1 MLFRCL
7 TALLLFVF
15 GIFSV
20 EAAQCSEVFS
30 SSNFLSA
37 KGATAISSGNLCN
50 GDSCSPTSTSSTSV
64 TFPTLSSSGSFNL
77 NDLVDGSFKYTD
89 WGLAKNNVISFSGSG
104 TAVLY
109 FDGSITIPKNT
120 SINSGGSAANVMII
134 VDGTISIAKDANIN
148 AFIYASGNISL
159 AKNSDYEGSISAGG
173 TLVSAKDNTFTSS
186 DVDEVGSGGFC
197 ESNASVSLPI
207 VDYRF
212 DECTYTGSG
221 FEVIDQT
228 GNYNAGI
235 NGVNTSAAESQVNN
249 SLDLSAT
256 SNDDWLTVPSGVI
269 DGLDD
274 LTLSVWVNADNSYSQ
289 QEILHALGSSTG
301 DDELEVY
308 LSNDSDVYVKVQDVG
323 TTLQGNITITDGTWH
338 HILITRAN
346 DQVCLYVDDQFQD
359 CDTGVGSGELSVPD
373 SAGIVIG
380 QEQDSFGGSFDSGQS
395 FKGLMDE
402 FKIFDK
408 VLSTA
413 EINSLYD
420 NEYNG
425 KNYDGTSRDAVICD
439 VEPIVDYRFDECS
452 YTGSGFEVIDQTGN
466 YNAGINGVYESSAE
480 AQVNNSLDLSATSND
495 DWLTVP
501 SGVIDGLDDL
511 TLSVWVN
518 ADNSYSQ
525 QEILHALG
533 SSTGDDELEVYL
545 SNDSDVYVKVQDVGT
560 TLQGNITITD
570 GTWHHILITRAN
582 DQVCLYVDD
591 QFQDCDTGVGSG
603 ELSVPDSAGIVIGQE
618 QDSFGGS
625 FDSGQSFEGLMDE
638 FKIFDKVLS
647 TTEINSLYDN
657 ELNGKNYDGT
667 SRDAVTCDFAPLV
680 EYRFEET
687 GYSGVADEVI
697 DETGNF
703 NAIAVNGAT
712 TDGALP
718 ALSNNPGTCRYGS
731 FNDNYISLPNSF
743 ENLQDSFTITAWINP
758 SNLDSGSRIFA
769 DDEFNQT
776 GYAFSL
782 GDPGNGKLRFYS
794 RGVSPVSVDTTTS
807 ITANTWTFVTAV
819 HDSNNKTRQIYI
831 NGVPQ
836 IITGGGTSNTYS
848 GNWGTD
854 NGVATI
860 GGETDA
866 GESNNRFTGSI
877 DEVRVYEGA
886 LSESDILAIFAE
898 THPCETIHHFE
909 INHDAQGLTCVAEPL
924 TIKACSD
931 EACTDTISTSTDV
944 QIFANGVLK
953 TTVTVE
959 GETATSVNH
968 LVDETITLSSDQ
980 TYTCKNGSDT
990 GCDISFANA
999 GFLLDVNSG
1008 SDVSSCESVN
1018 FEIKAVKLS
1027 DSGVSCAPAF
1037 TGGQA
1042 LDFSFSYSNPA
1053 VGTKLPVLDATSMA
1067 TSGQIQTRTITF
1079 DANGEATLPVEYDDA
1094 GTLSFTLSENVS
1106 SGVSSATVT
1115 KDFYPSKMVVIAKNQ
1130 DGTLLN
1136 NATSSGDPKQVAG
1149 EDFNLNFSGQ
1159 CNDDTETPN
1168 YQPQSST
1175 AIELAIRHV
1184 LPSSSSSVLGNLT
1197 VDGTVIRASEPADE
1211 NWQTISTTEKE
1222 LVAGYSEVGVISISI
1237 KDTDYLGNEINASG
1251 FLDVGRFY
1259 PSYFDVSITHNTFE
1273 NTGTTGITDFTYIGQ
1288 SFGYSDAPILTITAK
1303 NALGVTTQ
1311 NYTETSFQKLEESDI
1326 IRTFPSADTTKNG
1339 VDTITK
1345 MVVEPTFVDGVIS
1358 KLSNGLMDYIFS
1370 SSDTFTY
1377 TKDSNSEV
1385 SEFTISYDIFID
1397 SITDSDGVAINVDTT
1412 LPLTVQPTQGFQRF
1426 GRLVLENSFGSETSD
1441 LAQSFEVEFLNTS
1454 GVFELN
1460 TDDYFSEIS
1469 SIASNWSFSD
1479 ATDDIV
1485 IGDLSISGSDGGF
1498 SGGQLKNIKLSSGG
1512 NRGSIKVVYTTPLWL
1527 QYNWTGKVSN
1537 VHDEDAN
1544 ATATFGVYRG
1554 NDRIISWREVGN

>member
-1 MLFRCL
+1 MKRIV
-7 TALLLFVF
+7 LLLLLSISFVV
-15 GIFSV
+15 GAATTTTYDFSV
-20 EAAQCSEVFS
+20 RSQGVDIFAYEGTPSTQ
-30 SSNFLSA
+30 L
-37 KGATAISSGNLCN
+37 
-50 GDSCSPTSTSSTSV
+50 PTSNDTPSSQ
-64 TFPTLSSSGSFNL
+64 LSSSDYDFIEINNNTYHDLINYTKKLYPALLYVVELDEAADDVTELNVFWNGFGSNSKANKTDGVLIYIWNSNNNSYDLLTQSTNDWVEELDQIVTSNITDYIDSNNQVAIYIVSQKKTFNNHTNWIGTDYFSL
-77 NDLVDGSFKYTD
+77 SVTADSVVVPATLIADYRFDECSYTGSVFDVVDQTGNYSAQSFSNLDTSDDAQIERAANLSDASHYIETSIPIIDGYSVSTWFKKPTADSGNIYLVLGAMDNDGGDLLYLDRDENYRWGVYDGTNSSDGSFEFGDLTSGWHHMVLAYSTNSTTLYIDGDNKGSVDVRPSGTIKYIGTSYD
-89 WGLAKNNVISFSGSG
+89 DIDTSSPQGFRSALDEFKIYDQALSSAEITELYTNELAKNN
-104 TAVLY
+104 Y
-109 FDGSITIPKNT
+109 
-120 SINSGGSAANVMII
+120 
-134 VDGTISIAKDANIN
+134 DGTSRDAVIC
-148 AFIYASGNISL
+148 
-159 AKNSDYEGSISAGG
+159 
-173 TLVSAKDNTFTSS
+173 
-186 DVDEVGSGGFC
+186 DVE
-197 ESNASVSLPI
+197 PI

-235 NGVNTSAAESQVNN
+235 NGVNESAAEAQVNK

-256 SNDDWLTVPSGVI
+256 SDDDWLTVPSGVI

-274 LTLSVWVNADNSYSQ
+274 LTLSVWVNVDNSYSQ

-359 CDTGVGSGELSVPD
+359 CDTGVGSGQLSVPN

-380 QEQDSFGGSFDSGQS
+380 QEQDS
-395 FKGLMDE
+395 
-402 FKIFDK
+402 
-408 VLSTA
+408 
-413 EINSLYD
+413 Y
-420 NEYNG
+420 
-425 KNYDGTSRDAVICD
+425 
-439 VEPIVDYRFDECS
+439 
-452 YTGSGFEVIDQTGN
+452 
-466 YNAGINGVYESSAE
+466 
-480 AQVNNSLDLSATSND
+480 
-495 DWLTVP
+495 
-501 SGVIDGLDDL
+501 
-511 TLSVWVN
+511 
-518 ADNSYSQ
+518 
-525 QEILHALG
+525 
-533 SSTGDDELEVYL
+533 
-545 SNDSDVYVKVQDVGT
+545 
-560 TLQGNITITD
+560 
-570 GTWHHILITRAN
+570 
-582 DQVCLYVDD
+582 
-591 QFQDCDTGVGSG
+591 
-603 ELSVPDSAGIVIGQE
+603 
-618 QDSFGGS
+618 GGS
-625 FDSGQSFEGLMDE
+625 FDSGQSFEGLIDE

-657 ELNGKNYDGT
+657 EYNEKNYDGT
-667 SRDAVTCDFAPLV
+667 SRDAVICDFEPIV

-718 ALSNNPGTCRYGS
+718 ALSTNPGTCRYGT
-731 FNDNYISLPNSF
+731 FNDNYVTLPDSF
-743 ENLQDSFTITAWINP
+743 ENLQGSFTITAWINP

-794 RGVSPVSVDTTTS
+794 RGVSPVSVDTTAS
-807 ITANTWTFVTAV
+807 IPIDTWTFVTAV

-848 GNWGTD
+848 GSWGTD
-854 NGVATI
+854 TGVTTI

-866 GESNNRFTGSI
+866 GESNSRFTGSI

-886 LSESDILAIFAE
+886 LSESEIIAVFAE
-898 THPCETIHHFE
+898 THPCEIIHHFE

-931 EACTDTISTSTDV
+931 EACTDTISTSTDM

-959 GETATSVNH
+959 GETTTSFNH
-968 LVDETITLSSDQ
+968 LVEETITLSSDQ

-1008 SDVSSCESVN
+1008 ADVSSCESVN

-1042 LDFSFSYSNPA
+1042 LDFSFNYSNPT
-1053 VGTKLPVLDATSMA
+1053 VGTKLPALNATSMA

-1079 DANGEATLPVEYDDA
+1079 DANGEATLPIEYDDA

-1106 SGVSSATVT
+1106 SGVSGATIT
-1115 KDFYPSKMVVIAKNQ
+1115 KDFFPSKMVVTAKKQ
-1130 DGTLLN
+1130 DGTLLS
-1136 NATSSGDPKQVAG
+1136 NATASGDPKQIAG
-1149 EDFNLNFSGQ
+1149 EDFDLNFSGQ
-1159 CNDDTETPN
+1159 CSDNTETPN

-1175 AIELAIRHV
+1175 AIELAVRHI
-1184 LPSSSSSVLGNLT
+1184 LPSSSSSVLGDLT
-1197 VDGTVIRASEPADE
+1197 VDGTVIRTSEPADE
-1211 NWQTISTTEKE
+1211 NWQTVSTTEKE
-1222 LVAGYSEVGVISISI
+1222 LVASYDEVGVISMSV
-1237 KDTDYLGNEINASG
+1237 KDVDYLGNSINASDVI
-1251 FLDVGRFY
+1251 DVGRFY
-1259 PSYFDVSITHNTFE
+1259 PSYFDVSITHNSFE
-1273 NTGTTGITDFTYIGQ
+1273 NTGITGTTDFTYIGQ
-1288 SFGYSDAPILTITAK
+1288 PFSYLNPPILTITAK
-1303 NALGVTTQ
+1303 NALGETTQ
-1311 NYTETSFQKLEESDI
+1311 NYTETSYQKLEESDI
-1326 IRTFPSADTTKNG
+1326 IRTFSLEDTTANG
-1339 VDTITK
+1339 VDNATK
-1345 MVVEPTFVDGVIS
+1345 MVVEVTTSTGDLS
-1358 KLSNGLMDYIFS
+1358 KLSNGVMDYAFS

-1377 TKDSNSEV
+1377 SKDSNSEV
-1385 SEFTISYDIFID
+1385 SEFTVSYDIFID

-1412 LPLTVQPTQGFQRF
+1412 LPLTVQPTEGVQRF
-1426 GRLVLENSFGSETSD
+1426 ARLVLENSFGSETSD
-1441 LAQSFEVEFLNTS
+1441 LAQSFEVEFLNAS
-1454 GVFELN
+1454 GDFQRN
-1460 TDDYFSEIS
+1460 SDDDFSVIS
-1469 SIASNWSFSD
+1469 SIAANWSFSN

-1485 IGDLSISGSDGGF
+1485 IGDLSISGSDGSF
-1498 SGGQLKNIKLSSGG
+1498 SGGQLKNMELSSGG
-1512 NRGSIKVVYTTPLWL
+1512 NRGSIEVVYTTPSWL

-1537 VHDEDAN
+1537 LHDEDAN